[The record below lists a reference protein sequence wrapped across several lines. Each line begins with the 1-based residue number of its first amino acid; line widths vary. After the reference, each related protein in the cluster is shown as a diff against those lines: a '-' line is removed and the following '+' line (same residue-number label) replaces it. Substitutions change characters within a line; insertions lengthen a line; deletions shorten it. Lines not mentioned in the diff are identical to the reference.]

1 MAPSIKG
8 KNNKS
13 QGMEIQSNKIT
24 QTEIPAV
31 IKNTSIMDPAS
42 NKITKN

>member
-1 MAPSIKG
+1 
-8 KNNKS
+8 
-13 QGMEIQSNKIT
+13 MEIQSNKIT